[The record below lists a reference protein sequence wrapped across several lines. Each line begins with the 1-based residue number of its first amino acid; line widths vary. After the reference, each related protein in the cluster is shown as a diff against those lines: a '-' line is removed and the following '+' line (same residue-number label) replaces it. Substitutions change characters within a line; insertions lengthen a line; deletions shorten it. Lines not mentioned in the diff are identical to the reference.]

1 MRSAPRHLR
10 PAAARRAG
18 FTLLELILAMAIFAV
33 IATTLYL
40 SLRGAFNA
48 KRAAEAAV
56 EPARTAELTLG
67 LLEQDLASAMPITGA
82 TADSNTAPTA
92 GATSTTFLGTDQQD
106 DRGGDG
112 DDVQFFTVADSPSH
126 QVGNGEVKEVE
137 LTVMP
142 APTGGDHWLVRK
154 VLRNALAVT
163 PENPDVEVLCRGV
176 RGFNLRYYDGSNW
189 QTSWDATALD
199 YTIPV
204 AVEVTLTLDRPNGN
218 VANADGTRSF
228 RYTRVIALAC
238 STAAS
243 DPTVNTG
250 SNQ

>member
-1 MRSAPRHLR
+1 MRSARRQLR
-10 PAAARRAG
+10 RSAAGG
-18 FTLLELILAMAIFAV
+18 FTLLELILAMAIFAI
-33 IATTLYL
+33 IATTLYI

-56 EPARTAELTLG
+56 APSRTAELTLS
-67 LLEQDLASAMPITGA
+67 LLEQDFASAMPITGA
-82 TADSNTAPTA
+82 TADSSTAPNV
-92 GATSTTFLGTDQQD
+92 GPISTVFLGTDPQD
-106 DRGGDG
+106 GRGG
-112 DDVQFFTVADSPSH
+112 DDVQFFTVADAPFHS
-126 QVGNGEVKEVE
+126 VGNSEAKEVE
-137 LTVMP
+137 ITVMP

-154 VLRNALAVT
+154 VLRNALAVN

-189 QTSWDATALD
+189 QPSWDATALD

-204 AVEVTLTLDRPNGN
+204 AVEVTLTIDAPNGN
-218 VANADGTRSF
+218 VANPDGTRSF

-250 SNQ
+250 SSQ